1 MCGVKRQLRVEKY
14 REKKN
19 NSTLQQAK
27 QKNKMKHISLLENIM
42 TIDIGGSFIKA
53 TVLNQEGELLQG
65 YQKVKTPNPATP
77 QKVLEAIQYLVMDL
91 QGYDKISVGFPGYVK
106 KGIVRTA
113 PNLGT
118 DLWKDANLNRLLHD
132 ALNKPVRIAN
142 DADMQ
147 GLGVVREQGLEMVI
161 TLGTGFGTALLLDGH
176 LLPHLELAH
185 HPIKKNKTYDDYIG
199 DKALKKTGVK
209 KWNKRMKNVLDI
221 LKTVFNYDWLYIGGG
236 NSGKLNF
243 KLDENIK
250 IITNKDGIKGGARLW
265 QLDDALFMKS
275 ETRSLEQIKNF

>member
-1 MCGVKRQLRVEKY
+1 M
-14 REKKN
+14 KN
-19 NSTLQQAK
+19 T
-27 QKNKMKHISLLENIM
+27 SLHENIL

-53 TVLNQEGELLQG
+53 TVLSQQGELLQD
-65 YQKVKTPNPATP
+65 YERVKTPEPATS
-77 QKVLEAIQYLVMDL
+77 QKVLEAIQKLVSDL
-91 QGYDKISVGFPGYVK
+91 QDYDKISVGFPGYIK
-106 KGIVRTA
+106 KGIIQTA

-118 DLWKDANLNRLLHD
+118 DLWKKVNLNKLLTD

-147 GLGVVREQGLEMVI
+147 GLGVVSEKGLEMVI

-185 HPIKKNKTYDDYIG
+185 HPITRSKTYDDYIG
-199 DKALKKTGVK
+199 DNALEKTGIK
-209 KWNKRMKNVLDI
+209 KWNRRMKKVLDI
-221 LKTVFNYDWLYIGGG
+221 LKTVFNYDMLYIGGG

-250 IITNKDGIKGGARLW
+250 IISNKDGIKGGARLW

-275 ETRSLEQIKNF
+275 ETRSLEQIKSL

>member
-1 MCGVKRQLRVEKY
+1 MERC
-14 REKKN
+14 
-19 NSTLQQAK
+19 
-27 QKNKMKHISLLENIM
+27 
-42 TIDIGGSFIKA
+42 
-53 TVLNQEGELLQG
+53 
-65 YQKVKTPNPATP
+65 
-77 QKVLEAIQYLVMDL
+77 
-91 QGYDKISVGFPGYVK
+91 
-106 KGIVRTA
+106 
-113 PNLGT
+113 
-118 DLWKDANLNRLLHD
+118 
-132 ALNKPVRIAN
+132 KPVRIAN

-161 TLGTGFGTALLLDGH
+161 TLGTGLGTALLLDGH

-221 LKTVFNYDWLYIGGG
+221 LKTVFNYDRLYIGGG

-250 IITNKDGIKGGARLW
+250 IISNKDGIKGGAKLW
-265 QLDDALFMKS
+265 QLDEALFMKS
-275 ETRSLEQIKNF
+275 KSQPLEQIKSLKYLS

>member
-91 QGYDKISVGFPGYVK
+91 QG
-106 KGIVRTA
+106 
-113 PNLGT
+113 L
-118 DLWKDANLNRLLHD
+118 
-132 ALNKPVRIAN
+132 
-142 DADMQ
+142 
-147 GLGVVREQGLEMVI
+147 
-161 TLGTGFGTALLLDGH
+161 
-176 LLPHLELAH
+176 
-185 HPIKKNKTYDDYIG
+185 
-199 DKALKKTGVK
+199 
-209 KWNKRMKNVLDI
+209 
-221 LKTVFNYDWLYIGGG
+221 
-236 NSGKLNF
+236 
-243 KLDENIK
+243 
-250 IITNKDGIKGGARLW
+250 
-265 QLDDALFMKS
+265 
-275 ETRSLEQIKNF
+275 